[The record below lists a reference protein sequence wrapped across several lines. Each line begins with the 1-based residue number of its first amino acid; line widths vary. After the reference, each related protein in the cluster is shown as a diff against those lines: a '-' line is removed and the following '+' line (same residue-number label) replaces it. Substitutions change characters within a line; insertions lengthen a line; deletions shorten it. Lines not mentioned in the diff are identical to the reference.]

1 MRMDGHMD
9 TKILCQTQMKKCS
22 NFSPFGGF
30 GKEFVHDFEYLAFK
44 VLCSDCKV
52 HIQHFLVKYTAHD

>member
-1 MRMDGHMD
+1 MD

-30 GKEFVHDFEYLAFK
+30 GKEFVDFEYLAFK
-44 VLCSDCKV
+44 VLCSYCQV
-52 HIQHFLVKYTAHD
+52 HVQHFLVKYTGND